1 MNADESYAMKTLMT
15 AIIVLAISNL
25 VAIGG
30 FGMWL
35 GATDRLSKDRF
46 NRVREMLAMT
56 VTEENQVASSEKA
69 KVELETKAAA
79 DAVKLAQPPKSAL
92 EAINDT
98 RQGGEIQQQGA
109 LRRRDELRQLQAQL
123 DRRQIE
129 LDAAKAQFDIREKN
143 FQQRLA
149 EVGKAA
155 ATEQFKQALA
165 ALEAQEPADAQK
177 VLDALIRGNNRE
189 QAVSYLA
196 SMNPK
201 NRASVITEFITADQ
215 RLAADLL
222 ESLRTRGLSSAVTAG
237 DLSLPQR

>member
-1 MNADESYAMKTLMT
+1 MKILIT
-15 AIIVLAISNL
+15 AIVVLAIANL
-25 VAIGG
+25 VAISG

-35 GATDRLSKDRF
+35 GATNRLSKDRF

-56 VTEENQVASSEKA
+56 VAEETRIASSEKA
-69 KVELETKAAA
+69 KVEAETKASSDAA
-79 DAVKLAQPPKSAL
+79 KMAEPPKSAS
-92 EAINDT
+92 ETINDT

-109 LRRRDELRQLQAQL
+109 LRLRDELRQLQAQL

-129 LDAAKAQFDIREKN
+129 LDAAKAQFDAREKN

-177 VLDALIRGNNRE
+177 VLDALIRGSNRE

-201 NRASVITEFITADQ
+201 NRAAVITEFITADQ
-215 RLAADLL
+215 KLAADLL
-222 ESLRTRGLSSAVTAG
+222 ESLRTRGLSSAASPG
-237 DLSLPQR
+237 DPAPPQR

>member
-1 MNADESYAMKTLMT
+1 MKTLIT
-15 AIIVLAISNL
+15 AIIVLAIANL

-46 NRVREMLAMT
+46 NRVREMLSMT
-56 VTEENQVASSEKA
+56 VAEENQVSSSEKA

-79 DAVKLAQPPKSAL
+79 EATKMAQPPKSAV

-98 RQGGEIQQQGA
+98 RQGVEIQQQGA
-109 LRRRDELRQLQAQL
+109 LRLRDELRQLQAQL

-129 LDAAKAQFDIREKN
+129 LDAAKAQFDVREKN

-177 VLDALIRGNNRE
+177 VLDALIRGSSRE

-201 NRASVITEFITADQ
+201 NRAAVITEFITADQ

-237 DLSLPQR
+237 DPSPPQR